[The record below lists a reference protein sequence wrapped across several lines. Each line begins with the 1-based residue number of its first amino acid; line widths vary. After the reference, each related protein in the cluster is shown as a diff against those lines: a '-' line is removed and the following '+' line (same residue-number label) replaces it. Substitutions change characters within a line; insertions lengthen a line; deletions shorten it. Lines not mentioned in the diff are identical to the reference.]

1 MSALS
6 QADISVQISV
16 PSAPGS
22 TTLLVSVERRI
33 SPSWTIAQLKAK
45 LEPVTGIPP
54 SCQRLYM
61 RKLSG
66 GKVEWDLEDTFVG
79 DPRWGLR
86 KGSELEVRLF
96 PIIRQ

>member
-6 QADISVQISV
+6 QPDISVQVSV

-33 SPSWTIAQLKAK
+33 SPSWTIAQLKVK

-54 SCQRLYM
+54 SSQRLYV
-61 RKLSG
+61 RSLSG
-66 GKVEWDLEDTFVG
+66 EKAELDLGDTFVN

-86 KGSELEVRLF
+86 KGSELEVRSF
-96 PIIRQ
+96 SFI